1 MKYCYFIWALSVT
14 AGILIFNLLIL
25 KKININFIYIIFS
38 AIISFVLS
46 VSGYYIFKKNLN
58 IRKTNSV
65 FLIFT
70 FFLFLLLS
78 FISNFFNYLNDNEFN
93 NLAENTGIF
102 KNKNIKVNAV
112 GQIISNP
119 YLKFTTVYFDFKIIN
134 LKITD
139 QKEQNLQEIN
149 NCGNIFI
156 SYKYK
161 GENIKGEN
169 KPDIFLNDFVE
180 VNLKDIRV
188 YQDSDKGDSYIF
200 VADKITHTQVK
211 GLKSYLYVFK
221 SKIISC
227 INILFYKNLDASN
240 SKIAS
245 AVILGRQSEITNDV
259 KESFKRS
266 GIYHFLAI
274 SGLHISIIAAFICFI
289 FKKIIHLFNH
299 LLNFN
304 NKINITYFIIAFL
317 IFYNFIV
324 GEKSGIIR
332 ASIMFSLVLF
342 AKDLHKDFKQ
352 SIIFFTAY
360 IILLLKT
367 PDYLTNIGNIG
378 FILSFIS
385 VGSLIFMTPVIKK
398 LFKFLIKLKETVN
411 NYFLKSIIAA
421 ISVNTAILPILAYY
435 FGGFS
440 LIAVIVNVIVAPIF
454 YILLLDL
461 FISSFLSVFWFAA
474 GSFFIKPAN
483 FLINIILKL
492 SDFFG
497 SLPNSYIETDI
508 FKNKTVIFLYYFF
521 LIAVFIYLYFFLKSK
536 EIKNN
541 AKNIV

>member
-14 AGILIFNLLIL
+14 AGIILFNLLVL
-25 KKININFIYIIFS
+25 KKINISLACIIFF
-38 AIISFVLS
+38 ILISFILS
-46 VSGYYIFKKNLN
+46 ISGYYIFKKNLN
-58 IRKTNSV
+58 IKKANLV

-70 FFLFLLLS
+70 FVAFFSLG
-78 FISNFFNYLNDNEFN
+78 FINNYFNYLNNNRFN

-112 GQIISNP
+112 GQIVSNP

-139 QKEQNLQEIN
+139 QKGRNLQEIN
-149 NCGNIFI
+149 NCGDIFI
-156 SYKYK
+156 SYNY
-161 GENIKGEN
+161 KGEN

-259 KESFKRS
+259 KESFRKS

-332 ASIMFSLVLF
+332 ASIMFSLALF

-352 SIIFFTAY
+352 SNIFFIAY

-367 PDYLTNIGNIG
+367 PDYLTNIG

-385 VGSLIFMTPVIKK
+385 VGSLIFMIPVIKK

-411 NYFLKSIIAA
+411 NYILKSIIAA
-421 ISVNTAILPILAYY
+421 ISVNAAILPILAYY

-461 FISSFLSVFWFAA
+461 FISSFLSVFWFNA
-474 GSFFIKPAN
+474 GSLLIKPAN
-483 FLINIILKL
+483 FLINIILKF

-497 SLPNSYIETDI
+497 SLPNSYIENDI